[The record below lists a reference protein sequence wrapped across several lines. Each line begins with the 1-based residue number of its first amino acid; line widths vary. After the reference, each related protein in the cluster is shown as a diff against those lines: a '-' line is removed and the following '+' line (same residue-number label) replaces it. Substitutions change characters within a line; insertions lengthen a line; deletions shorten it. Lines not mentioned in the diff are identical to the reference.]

1 MQIIA
6 DVTGRPVLGSDD
18 DAEAS
23 LGAARLAALGT
34 GVVADAEALRGWVH
48 LRERA
53 RPDPGERARYDRAHA
68 QYIAAY
74 PALRGV
80 MHALRD

>member
-1 MQIIA
+1 M
-6 DVTGRPVLGSDD
+6 
-18 DAEAS
+18 
-23 LGAARLAALGT
+23 LAALGT